1 MKLYCATKR
10 LCGILDV
17 DFKLQRDH
25 SIPPVQTL
33 AKDGVAPEVALA
45 AAVAIILHMVDEEHG
60 KNR

>member
-1 MKLYCATKR
+1 MKFYCATKR

-17 DFKLQRDH
+17 DFKLQQDH
-25 SIPPVQTL
+25 SIPVAQRL

-45 AAVAIILHMVDEEHG
+45 AAVAIILHMVDEEYG